1 MGKIVGLV
9 VENKKPIDGLPLAEE
24 TRAERRRS
32 RRVKTARPVR
42 VRPSEARD
50 ENFED
55 FPTSVN
61 ASREGI
67 YFLTRNAK
75 YYSGMRVRV
84 TFPFISPENPLNCE
98 YVAHVV
104 RVEGVGTE
112 KFGVAVE
119 LLSTINAETGE
130 TGPI

>member
-1 MGKIVGLV
+1 VAESK
-9 VENKKPIDGLPLAEE
+9 NPIDASPLGEE
-24 TRAERRRS
+24 KRSERRRS

-42 VRPSEARD
+42 VRPAETPD
-50 ENFED
+50 EHFED

-75 YYSGMRVRV
+75 YRAGMQVRV
-84 TFPFISPENPLNCE
+84 TFPFISPDNPMNCE

-119 LLSTINAETGE
+119 LLSTIDAKTGE

>member
-1 MGKIVGLV
+1 
-9 VENKKPIDGLPLAEE
+9 
-24 TRAERRRS
+24 
-32 RRVKTARPVR
+32 
-42 VRPSEARD
+42 
-50 ENFED
+50 
-55 FPTSVN
+55 
-61 ASREGI
+61 
-67 YFLTRNAK
+67 
-75 YYSGMRVRV
+75 MRVRV